1 MISQIRSKESKQ
13 YVGKKFLIFYRRGK
27 CVLMSLRI
35 FSEPVNDNLKMF
47 YLLIL
52 FVKETRFKRLL

>member
-1 MISQIRSKESKQ
+1 M
-13 YVGKKFLIFYRRGK
+13 F
-27 CVLMSLRI
+27 LRI